1 MGALNRLVAFQA
13 VNEASVTPETAKR
26 ILGLSPAAA
35 PVAAAASSGG
45 PGGAGGAAGA
55 GGPDEFGAFLADVTV
70 TVGKAVEAWRA
81 RVTEAM
87 LRWGGGSEE
96 HTSELQ
102 SPCNLVCRLLLEK
115 KKKKNKNNTR
125 ERTKY

>member
-1 MGALNRLVAFQA
+1 MIRRPPRSTLFPYTTLFRS
-13 VNEASVTPETAKR
+13 ASVTPETAKR

-70 TVGKAVEAWRA
+70 TVGKAGEAWRGPRA
-81 RVTEAM
+81 GGEVR
-87 LRWGGGSEE
+87 LGGGGVPHPPGPGARPEGGG
-96 HTSELQ
+96 
-102 SPCNLVCRLLLEK
+102 PPGG
-115 KKKKNKNNTR
+115 
-125 ERTKY
+125 

>member
-1 MGALNRLVAFQA
+1 MIRRPPRSTLFPYTTLFRS
-13 VNEASVTPETAKR
+13 ASVTPETAKR

-70 TVGKAVEAWRA
+70 TVGKAVEAWRGPRA
-81 RVTEAM
+81 GGVVR
-87 LRWGGGSEE
+87 LGGGG
-96 HTSELQ
+96 
-102 SPCNLVCRLLLEK
+102 
-115 KKKKNKNNTR
+115 
-125 ERTKY
+125 ERPQRPRGRVQPGGPAPGG